1 MQDFIITQKN
11 NIWWGMFPR
20 LMQAGFGNACSCRLH
35 GESDMVPGT
44 LNLALHVGDEVE
56 LVLQNR
62 RLFAQALGLDASK
75 FTTCEQ
81 VHGSNVAVVD
91 EALVGAGATTLA
103 DTIKDTDAL
112 VTNLANVPLLLFF
125 ADCVPLLFAD
135 ERQGVCAVAYAGWR
149 GTVAQIGRNTVEA
162 MQQSFGSRPADI
174 VAAIGPSIGQCCY
187 EVDDFVRSKAAGY
200 EQFFAPRAEK
210 PGKYL
215 LDLWG
220 YNREV
225 LLDAGLKEE
234 NILTAGVCT
243 EHNHEM
249 FCSYRAEQGKTGRM
263 GVCLYRMSD
272 NKNA

>member
-1 MQDFIITQKN
+1 MKI
-11 NIWWGMFPR
+11 
-20 LMQAGFGNACSCRLH
+20 
-35 GESDMVPGT
+35 
-44 LNLALHVGDEVE
+44 
-56 LVLQNR
+56 
-62 RLFAQALGLDASK
+62 
-75 FTTCEQ
+75 
-81 VHGSNVAVVD
+81 
-91 EALVGAGATTLA
+91 
-103 DTIKDTDAL
+103 
-112 VTNLANVPLLLFF
+112 
-125 ADCVPLLFAD
+125 
-135 ERQGVCAVAYAGWR
+135 
-149 GTVAQIGRNTVEA
+149 
-162 MQQSFGSRPADI
+162 
-174 VAAIGPSIGQCCY
+174 AIGSDHGGFALKEAVRKHLEEKGY

-225 LLDAGLKEE
+225 LLDAGLKAE

>member
-1 MQDFIITQKN
+1 M
-11 NIWWGMFPR
+11 
-20 LMQAGFGNACSCRLH
+20 
-35 GESDMVPGT
+35 
-44 LNLALHVGDEVE
+44 
-56 LVLQNR
+56 
-62 RLFAQALGLDASK
+62 DASK

-91 EALVGAGATTLA
+91 EALVGTGATALA

-135 ERQGVCAVAYAGWR
+135 ERQGVCAVAHAGWR
-149 GTVAQIGRNTVEA
+149 GTVAQIGRKTVEA
-162 MQQSFGSRPADI
+162 MQQAFGSRPEDI
-174 VAAIGPSIGQCCY
+174 IAAIGPSIGQCCY
-187 EVDDFVRSKAAGY
+187 EVDDFVCSKAAGY
-200 EQFFAPRAEK
+200 EHFFAPRAEK

-220 YNREV
+220 YNRQV
-225 LLDAGLKEE
+225 LLDAGLKAE

-249 FCSYRAEQGKTGRM
+249 FCSYVQSRAKQGAWACACIK
-263 GVCLYRMSD
+263 CLPGKMRKY
-272 NKNA
+272 

>member
-1 MQDFIITQKN
+1 M
-11 NIWWGMFPR
+11 
-20 LMQAGFGNACSCRLH
+20 
-35 GESDMVPGT
+35 
-44 LNLALHVGDEVE
+44 
-56 LVLQNR
+56 
-62 RLFAQALGLDASK
+62 
-75 FTTCEQ
+75 
-81 VHGSNVAVVD
+81 
-91 EALVGAGATTLA
+91 
-103 DTIKDTDAL
+103 

-135 ERQGVCAVAYAGWR
+135 ERQGVCAVAHAGWR
-149 GTVAQIGRNTVEA
+149 GTVAQIGGKTVEA
-162 MQQSFGSRPADI
+162 MLQSFGSRLEDI
-174 VAAIGPSIGQCCY
+174 IAAIGPSIGQCCY
-187 EVDDFVRSKAAGY
+187 EVDDFVRGKAAGY

-225 LLDAGLKEE
+225 LLDAGLKAE